1 LKDKEVKE
9 KELKEKDFKETLSE
23 NGNGDDN
30 EESEF
35 LDQFTT
41 HDTFLNDDSLNGKIG
56 DKVGMDMEES
66 FLMKY

>member
-1 LKDKEVKE
+1 MKE
-9 KELKEKDFKETLSE
+9 KELKEKDFKETLGE

-41 HDTFLNDDSLNGKIG
+41 HDTFLSNLINLNMLLIK
-56 DKVGMDMEES
+56 KYYFS
-66 FLMKY
+66 FIEMFLFINY

>member
-1 LKDKEVKE
+1 MKDKEVKE

-41 HDTFLNDDSLNGKIG
+41 HDTFLSNLIHLNMLLLKKIL
-56 DKVGMDMEES
+56 
-66 FLMKY
+66 FFFH